1 MPNPVRSNRNTAGQA
16 GSTVPAAQW
25 RVLAALG
32 WNYRDLIG
40 VCVAVTAGGAVLA
53 NVLFM
58 QTGQH
63 PAPLF
68 RTELAAS
75 NSSPVKPPSVN
86 PPSAK
91 EQPLAAVAPPTA
103 VAQPAAI
110 PAARPAAPPAQKSE
124 PAAPT
129 RAGAEIAADIQ
140 RELARRGYYDGV
152 VDGRYGPRTIAA
164 IRDFEQTTGMKPS
177 PEPSEVLLQAI
188 KRSTAKPSRPTTTAS
203 TGGPSSTAGAS
214 GRPIPPLPI
223 RNDAIATVLGPPSKR
238 VIAVQRALSDFGY
251 GQIKPSGVVDTDTQA
266 AIEKFE
272 RERRLPVTGQPS
284 DRVVRE
290 LAAIIGRPLE

>member
-1 MPNPVRSNRNTAGQA
+1 VPNTVRPNRNTARQA
-16 GSTVPAAQW
+16 GSPLAAARW

-32 WNYRDLIG
+32 WNYRDVIG
-40 VCVAVTAGGAVLA
+40 VCVAVAAGGAVLA
-53 NVLFM
+53 NVLVM

-68 RTELAAS
+68 RSELAAGS
-75 NSSPVKPPSVN
+75 SSPAKPPPGN
-86 PPSAK
+86 PPFAK
-91 EQPLAAVAPPTA
+91 EPPPAAVSPPASVT
-103 VAQPAAI
+103 QPA
-110 PAARPAAPPAQKSE
+110 AAPPAHKSE
-124 PAAPT
+124 PAAPP

-164 IRDFEQTTGMKPS
+164 IRDFEQTTGMKPGT
-177 PEPSEVLLQAI
+177 EPNEALLQVI
-188 KRSTAKPSRPTTTAS
+188 KRSAVKPSRPTTTAS
-203 TGGPSSTAGAS
+203 TGGAS
-214 GRPIPPLPI
+214 GRPIPPLPVG
-223 RNDAIATVLGPPSKR
+223 NDAIATVLAPSKR
-238 VIAVQRALSDFGY
+238 VIALQRALSDFGY
-251 GQIKPSGVVDTDTQA
+251 GQIKPTGVVDADTQA